1 MSTHSKSERSVS
13 PNTMNEDERREL
25 IARQHKALYG
35 SEPTFYEQKG
45 NFTEDSQT
53 PRPGNPSMANVS
65 GGRGPSPMTYGS
77 FAVQDPSQIGGS
89 DENNKTGPTPNPQNT
104 RSRTNSNSSPA
115 SNTQNFGVFDQS
127 MTAQQSSRTSTSSP
141 GGSPPRSAKAMT
153 APAPI
158 GTRPTQAV
166 NPALNKRSTPPASSP
181 LSFGFAPN
189 ETAIQGERAGSAA
202 SNPNQTGKENVASN
216 MNWGTG
222 SGVWGK
228 SSLGGVS
235 SAVWG

>member
-1 MSTHSKSERSVS
+1 MSPH
-13 PNTMNEDERREL
+13 TMNEEERREL

-35 SEPTFYEQKG
+35 DQSYYEKG
-45 NFTEDSQT
+45 AFNDDSQT
-53 PRPGNPSMANVS
+53 PRPSNTSMAGN
-65 GGRGPSPMTYGS
+65 RGPSPMTYGS
-77 FAVQDPSQIGGS
+77 FGVSEAED
-89 DENNKTGPTPNPQNT
+89 KTGPSPNQGS

-115 SNTQNFGVFDQS
+115 SNAQNFGSFDQS
-127 MTAQQSSRTSTSSP
+127 TTAQQSSRTSSSSP
-141 GGSPPRSAKAMT
+141 GGSPPRSAKGN

-166 NPALNKRSTPPASSP
+166 NPTLSKRNTPPAASP

-189 ETAIQGERAGSAA
+189 ESSQGERTGSAA
-202 SNPNQTGKENVASN
+202 SNPPATKENMGGSV
-216 MNWGTG
+216 NWGSG

>member
-1 MSTHSKSERSVS
+1 
-13 PNTMNEDERREL
+13 MNEDERREL

-35 SEPTFYEQKG
+35 GEPTFEAR
-45 NFTEDSQT
+45 NFDGDSQT
-53 PRPGNPSMANVS
+53 PRPALSNVA
-65 GGRGPSPMTYGS
+65 GRGPSPMTYGS
-77 FAVQDPSQIGGS
+77 FAVQDQPQVSG
-89 DENNKTGPTPNPQNT
+89 DENNKTGPSPPNPPQNA

-115 SNTQNFGVFDQS
+115 SNTQNYSVFDQS
-127 MTAQQSSRTSTSSP
+127 VTAQQSSRTSTSSP
-141 GGSPPRSAKAMT
+141 GGSPPRSAKGVT

-158 GTRPTQAV
+158 GTRPAQAV
-166 NPALNKRSTPPASSP
+166 NPALAKRSTPPASSP

-189 ETAIQGERAGSAA
+189 ETNIHAERAGSAA
-202 SNPNQTGKENVASN
+202 SNPANQAGKENTGSN

>member
-1 MSTHSKSERSVS
+1 
-13 PNTMNEDERREL
+13 MNEDERRDL
-25 IARQHKALYG
+25 ISRQHKALYG
-35 SEPTFYEQKG
+35 NEPSFYEHQG
-45 NFTEDSQT
+45 NFSEDSQT
-53 PRPGNPSMANVS
+53 PRPGNAPIANVG

-77 FAVQDPSQIGGS
+77 YAVQDPAQAAGAEEGG
-89 DENNKTGPTPNPQNT
+89 KTGPSPNPQT
-104 RSRTNSNSSPA
+104 SRSRTNSNSSPS

-127 MTAQQSSRTSTSSP
+127 ATAQQSSRTSTSSP
-141 GGSPPRSAKAMT
+141 GGSPPRSAKSIP

-158 GTRPTQAV
+158 GTRPAQAI
-166 NPALNKRSTPPASSP
+166 NPALAKRSTPPASSP

-189 ETAIQGERAGSAA
+189 ESTAQNERAGSAA
-202 SNPNQTGKENVASN
+202 SNPNPAGKENVGPN
-216 MNWGTG
+216 VNWGTG

>member
-13 PNTMNEDERREL
+13 PSAMNENERREL

-35 SEPTFYEQKG
+35 TADQPFYESKD
-45 NFTEDSQT
+45 NYPEDSQT
-53 PRPGNPSMANVS
+53 PRPGNPAIANM
-65 GGRGPSPMTYGS
+65 GGRGPSPLGYGS
-77 FAVQDPSQIGGS
+77 YAVQDPGQNAVG
-89 DENNKTGPTPNPQNT
+89 DEGNKTGPSPNPQNN
-104 RSRTNSNSSPA
+104 RSRTNSNSSPS
-115 SNTQNFGVFDQS
+115 SNQQNFGMFDQGT
-127 MTAQQSSRTSTSSP
+127 TAQQSSRTSTSSP
-141 GGSPPRSAKAMT
+141 GGSPPRSAKGPT

-158 GTRPTQAV
+158 GTRPT
-166 NPALNKRSTPPASSP
+166 NPALVKRNTPPASSP

-189 ETAIQGERAGSAA
+189 EANTQAERAGSAA
-202 SNPNQTGKENVASN
+202 SNPTSAAKENVASN
-216 MNWGTG
+216 VNWAAG